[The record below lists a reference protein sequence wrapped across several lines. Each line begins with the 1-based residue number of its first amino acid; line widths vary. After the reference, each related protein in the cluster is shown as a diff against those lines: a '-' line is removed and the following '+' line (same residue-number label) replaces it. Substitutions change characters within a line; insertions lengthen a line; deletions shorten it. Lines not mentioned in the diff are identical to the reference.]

1 MKIKKIQ
8 HINCGTFRK
17 FSWDT
22 AVGDFHDKVNIV
34 LGWNGSGKTII
45 SRVIRS
51 YEKGVID
58 VEDKING
65 AHFTTQF
72 DTGSKKHSELSGF
85 TDKVRVFNED
95 YIKETIDQTHL
106 PYVVAIGS
114 AGVDFSK
121 KEKEL
126 DEAKDELGKLK
137 ACKNEYDDI
146 AKEVSENIRKIS
158 GIGHLRKDPV
168 VESNGLY
175 NSYFKSSFEKRIDWL
190 SKEITG
196 GKQIDDFISEESELK
211 QKIST
216 LSNLSVKEREYKTL
230 KKWNDWVVEKTNK
243 INKYLTFTPTYE
255 ESKRLAKYS
264 DGSLEEKW
272 IREGIDIHKLNE
284 GDKQSHCLFC
294 ESEIANEEELLKHF
308 SEDVMELSKAL
319 DGMSSKT
326 ENAISEIGACE
337 SFYVTEKT
345 TLETLFLS
353 LQSKVAQ
360 KRKDIKKSVEEI
372 VFKDLFEKEETFDI
386 GSTAWS
392 IEKDY
397 IARSYI
403 KYTSKEKEYNDCV
416 AEKLKHEEGIKQ
428 IEEDLKELKKAV
440 KNVQI
445 PADRINRLLK
455 STFPYKEISLD
466 DSDEEVG
473 YVLKRD
479 GVECELSSL
488 SEGERNFLA
497 LAYFLLSINN
507 EDNPIDKDSVIV
519 IDDPVSSLDSD
530 SLFQVFAILSGEIES
545 RPDRQYFILSHNLD
559 IFGHLLQSYRKDGKI
574 RDDMVKFFQI
584 SLKNTGSTIQ
594 ELDNSLKNYRS
605 DYLYSITKLNEVKD
619 STDLDDSVLA
629 ANLLRRALETFL
641 HFKYG
646 HGDLRSKLA
655 QLYAKYKRYRLDNS
669 NPADKD
675 IIEQEVAQEEKA
687 MYRFINHGSHEFLGF
702 DKYDVT
708 VLQASSQRI
717 ENFFEVIKRVDKDHY
732 ATYNIEAT

>member
-8 HINCGTFRK
+8 NIKCGAFK
-17 FSWDT
+17 NFIWDAT
-22 AVGDFHDKVNIV
+22 VGDFHDKVNII
-34 LGWNGSGKTII
+34 LGWNGSGKTIV
-45 SRVIRS
+45 SRIIRS
-51 YEKGVID
+51 YEKGIINS
-58 VEDKING
+58 EDKING
-65 AHFTTQF
+65 AQFTTQF
-72 DTGSKKHSELSGF
+72 DTGAKKHSELSGF
-85 TDKVRVFNED
+85 TDKIRVFNED
-95 YIKETIDQTHL
+95 YIKEAIDQTHL

-126 DEAKDELGKLK
+126 EGAKEKLSKLK

-146 AKEVSENIRKIS
+146 SKEVSENIRKIS

-175 NSYFKSSFEKRIDWL
+175 NSYIKSSFEKRIEWL
-190 SKEITG
+190 SKAIIE
-196 GKQIDDFISEESELK
+196 GKQVDDFISEESELK
-211 QKIST
+211 QRIST

-230 KKWNDWVVEKTNK
+230 KKWNDWVVEKTDK
-243 INKYLTFTPTYE
+243 INKYLTFIPVYK

-272 IREGIDIHKLNE
+272 VREGIGIHKLNE
-284 GDKQSHCLFC
+284 TEKLNHCLFC
-294 ESEIANEEELLKHF
+294 ESEITNEDELLKHF
-308 SEDVMELSKAL
+308 SEDVMELSNAL
-319 DGMSSKT
+319 DGISAKT
-326 ENAISEIGACE
+326 ESAISEIGICE
-337 SFYVTEKT
+337 SFYVTKKE
-345 TLETLFLS
+345 TLETLFLTLRS
-353 LQSKVAQ
+353 RVEK
-360 KRKDIKKSVEEI
+360 KRKDIKKIVEKI
-372 VFKDLFEKEETFDI
+372 TFDDLFVEEETFDV
-386 GSTAWS
+386 GSIAWS

-397 IARSYI
+397 VARAYI
-403 KYTSKEKEYNDCV
+403 KYTSKKKEYEDCQ
-416 AEKLKHEEGIKQ
+416 AEKSKHEGDIKL
-428 IEEDLKELKKAV
+428 IEEDLKELKKVA

-466 DSDEEVG
+466 DSDGEVG

-479 GVECELSSL
+479 GAKCELSSL

-497 LAYFLLSINN
+497 LAYFLLSIND
-507 EDNPIDKDSVIV
+507 EDNQIDKNSVIV

-574 RDDMVKFFQI
+574 RDDLVKFFQI

-594 ELDNSLKNYRS
+594 ELDDNLKKYRS

-619 STDLDDSVLA
+619 SIDLDDAILA

-646 HGDLRSKLA
+646 HGDLKSKLA
-655 QLYAKYKRYRLDNS
+655 QLYAKYKKYRLDNS

-675 IIEQEVAQEEKA
+675 VIEQEVAQEEKV

-717 ENFFEVIKRVDKDHY
+717 KNFFEVIKSVDKDHY
-732 ATYNIEAT
+732 ATYNI